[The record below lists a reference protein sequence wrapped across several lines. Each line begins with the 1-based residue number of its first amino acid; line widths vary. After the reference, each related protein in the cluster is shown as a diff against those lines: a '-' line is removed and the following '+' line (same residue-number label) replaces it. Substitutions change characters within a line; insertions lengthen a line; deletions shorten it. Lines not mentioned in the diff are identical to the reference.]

1 MRKIWGY
8 ILYAGLLILL
18 LYGGSQ
24 LFQYL
29 RVLAGRTFRYGALL
43 SFISVFSILLGMYLA
58 LPEFM
63 AKVKTE
69 GKWSVNWSRV
79 IIVGGISLLLT
90 AAPILGSITPIGQ
103 YAPQLLMWLVT
114 YSHGPALAGMVCG
127 YTILASLQKDQTV
140 NGNR

>member
-1 MRKIWGY
+1 MKRIWGN
-8 ILYAGLLILL
+8 ILYACLLILL

-24 LFQYL
+24 LFQYF
-29 RVLAGRTFRYGALL
+29 RVMAGRTFRYGVLL
-43 SFISVFSILLGMYLA
+43 SFISIFSILLGMYLA
-58 LPEFM
+58 LPDFM
-63 AKVKTE
+63 DKVKTD

-90 AAPILGSITPIGQ
+90 ATPILGSITPIGQ

-127 YTILASLQKDQTV
+127 YTILASLQKEQAE